1 MQCYKAAF
9 ILSLLF
15 CPFLA
20 SAAGVAIAGTRVIYN
35 EQSHEADITVK
46 NTNPHDPVLIQSW
59 VDDLADN
66 NKSPF
71 IVTPPLFR
79 LDAGD
84 SNDLRVLLTSAQLPN
99 DRESLFTLNIKVIPA
114 NTAPAGEN
122 ILQFA
127 IKNQLKLIYR
137 PAGLPGSALDAAQ
150 HLRWRVSGNHLQAE
164 NASPYYVTITT
175 LSCAGQNQKTP
186 LERSVI
192 APHSREEYSL
202 PGEAC
207 AREVSWRIL
216 DDFGAVQTFSAP
228 VSARCATARL
238 IPLPS
243 SASPSCWA
251 DRARSCT
258 PRRPLIWI
266 CWRKTTICRQWICN
280 ASISR
285 RASRQATIR

>member
-122 ILQFA
+122 ILQICYKESTEA
-127 IKNQLKLIYR
+127 HLSPGRAPWLGARRGAAPALAGQR
-137 PAGLPGSALDAAQ
+137 QPPAGGECLPLLCDYHHAQ
-150 HLRWRVSGNHLQAE
+150 LRGPEPE
-164 NASPYYVTITT
+164 NA
-175 LSCAGQNQKTP
+175 A
-186 LERSVI
+186 
-192 APHSREEYSL
+192 
-202 PGEAC
+202 
-207 AREVSWRIL
+207 
-216 DDFGAVQTFSAP
+216 
-228 VSARCATARL
+228 
-238 IPLPS
+238 
-243 SASPSCWA
+243 
-251 DRARSCT
+251 
-258 PRRPLIWI
+258 
-266 CWRKTTICRQWICN
+266 
-280 ASISR
+280 
-285 RASRQATIR
+285 

>member
-1 MQCYKAAF
+1 M
-9 ILSLLF
+9 
-15 CPFLA
+15 
-20 SAAGVAIAGTRVIYN
+20 
-35 EQSHEADITVK
+35 
-46 NTNPHDPVLIQSW
+46 LIQSW

-84 SNDLRVLLTSAQLPN
+84 SSDLRVLLTSAQLPG

-137 PAGLPGSALDAAQ
+137 PAGLLVLRSTRRSTCAGGSAA
-150 HLRWRVSGNHLQAE
+150 SHLQAE

-192 APHSREEYSL
+192 APSQ
-202 PGEAC
+202 P
-207 AREVSWRIL
+207 
-216 DDFGAVQTFSAP
+216 
-228 VSARCATARL
+228 
-238 IPLPS
+238 
-243 SASPSCWA
+243 
-251 DRARSCT
+251 
-258 PRRPLIWI
+258 
-266 CWRKTTICRQWICN
+266 
-280 ASISR
+280 
-285 RASRQATIR
+285 

>member
-1 MQCYKAAF
+1 M
-9 ILSLLF
+9 
-15 CPFLA
+15 
-20 SAAGVAIAGTRVIYN
+20 
-35 EQSHEADITVK
+35 
-46 NTNPHDPVLIQSW
+46 LIQSW

-137 PAGLPGSALDAAQ
+137 PAGLPVRRSTRRSTCAGGSAATIC
-150 HLRWRVSGNHLQAE
+150 RRRMP
-164 NASPYYVTITT
+164 PYYVTITT

-228 VSARCATARL
+228 VSAH
-238 IPLPS
+238 
-243 SASPSCWA
+243 
-251 DRARSCT
+251 
-258 PRRPLIWI
+258 
-266 CWRKTTICRQWICN
+266 
-280 ASISR
+280 
-285 RASRQATIR
+285 

>member
-137 PAGLPGSALDAAQ
+137 PAGLLVLRSTRRSTCAGGSAA
-150 HLRWRVSGNHLQAE
+150 
-164 NASPYYVTITT
+164 
-175 LSCAGQNQKTP
+175 
-186 LERSVI
+186 
-192 APHSREEYSL
+192 
-202 PGEAC
+202 
-207 AREVSWRIL
+207 
-216 DDFGAVQTFSAP
+216 
-228 VSARCATARL
+228 
-238 IPLPS
+238 
-243 SASPSCWA
+243 
-251 DRARSCT
+251 
-258 PRRPLIWI
+258 
-266 CWRKTTICRQWICN
+266 TICRRRMPPLLCDYHHAQLRGPEPEN
-280 ASISR
+280 A
-285 RASRQATIR
+285 A

>member
-114 NTAPAGEN
+114 NTAPAGKN

-150 HLRWRVSGNHLQAE
+150 HLRWRVSGNHLQAK

-228 VSARCATARL
+228 VSAH
-238 IPLPS
+238 
-243 SASPSCWA
+243 
-251 DRARSCT
+251 
-258 PRRPLIWI
+258 
-266 CWRKTTICRQWICN
+266 
-280 ASISR
+280 
-285 RASRQATIR
+285 

>member
-71 IVTPPLFR
+71 IVTPPF
-79 LDAGD
+79 
-84 SNDLRVLLTSAQLPN
+84 
-99 DRESLFTLNIKVIPA
+99 
-114 NTAPAGEN
+114 TAPAGEN

-150 HLRWRVSGNHLQAE
+150 HLRWRVSDNHLQAE

-175 LSCAGQNQKTP
+175 LTCAGQNQKTP

-192 APHSREEYSL
+192 APHSREDYSL

-228 VSARCATARL
+228 VSAH
-238 IPLPS
+238 
-243 SASPSCWA
+243 
-251 DRARSCT
+251 
-258 PRRPLIWI
+258 
-266 CWRKTTICRQWICN
+266 
-280 ASISR
+280 
-285 RASRQATIR
+285 

>member
-1 MQCYKAAF
+1 M
-9 ILSLLF
+9 
-15 CPFLA
+15 
-20 SAAGVAIAGTRVIYN
+20 
-35 EQSHEADITVK
+35 
-46 NTNPHDPVLIQSW
+46 LIQSW

-150 HLRWRVSGNHLQAE
+150 HLRWRISGNHLQAE
-164 NASPYYVTITT
+164 NASLLCDYHHAHLRGPGI
-175 LSCAGQNQKTP
+175 QKKRRF
-186 LERSVI
+186 ERSVI
-192 APHSREEYSL
+192 APHSREDYSL

-228 VSARCATARL
+228 VSAH
-238 IPLPS
+238 
-243 SASPSCWA
+243 
-251 DRARSCT
+251 
-258 PRRPLIWI
+258 
-266 CWRKTTICRQWICN
+266 
-280 ASISR
+280 
-285 RASRQATIR
+285 

>member
-1 MQCYKAAF
+1 M
-9 ILSLLF
+9 
-15 CPFLA
+15 
-20 SAAGVAIAGTRVIYN
+20 
-35 EQSHEADITVK
+35 
-46 NTNPHDPVLIQSW
+46 
-59 VDDLADN
+59 
-66 NKSPF
+66 
-71 IVTPPLFR
+71 FR

-175 LSCAGQNQKTP
+175 LTCAGQNQKTP

-228 VSARCATARL
+228 RFGALSV
-238 IPLPS
+238 
-243 SASPSCWA
+243 
-251 DRARSCT
+251 
-258 PRRPLIWI
+258 
-266 CWRKTTICRQWICN
+266 
-280 ASISR
+280 
-285 RASRQATIR
+285 

>member
-99 DRESLFTLNIKVIPA
+99 DRESLFTLNIKSDPCQYR
-114 NTAPAGEN
+114 AGWREHS
-122 ILQFA
+122 A
-127 IKNQLKLIYR
+127 ICYKESTEAHLSPGR
-137 PAGLPGSALDAAQ
+137 LPGSALNAAQ

-175 LSCAGQNQKTP
+175 LTCAGQNQK
-186 LERSVI
+186 
-192 APHSREEYSL
+192 
-202 PGEAC
+202 
-207 AREVSWRIL
+207 
-216 DDFGAVQTFSAP
+216 
-228 VSARCATARL
+228 
-238 IPLPS
+238 
-243 SASPSCWA
+243 
-251 DRARSCT
+251 
-258 PRRPLIWI
+258 
-266 CWRKTTICRQWICN
+266 N
-280 ASISR
+280 A
-285 RASRQATIR
+285 A

>member
-84 SNDLRVLLTSAQLPN
+84 SNDLRVLLTSAQLP
-99 DRESLFTLNIKVIPA
+99 RKVR
-114 NTAPAGEN
+114 T
-122 ILQFA
+122 
-127 IKNQLKLIYR
+127 
-137 PAGLPGSALDAAQ
+137 
-150 HLRWRVSGNHLQAE
+150 
-164 NASPYYVTITT
+164 
-175 LSCAGQNQKTP
+175 
-186 LERSVI
+186 
-192 APHSREEYSL
+192 
-202 PGEAC
+202 
-207 AREVSWRIL
+207 
-216 DDFGAVQTFSAP
+216 
-228 VSARCATARL
+228 
-238 IPLPS
+238 S
-243 SASPSCWA
+243 S
-251 DRARSCT
+251 
-258 PRRPLIWI
+258 
-266 CWRKTTICRQWICN
+266 
-280 ASISR
+280 
-285 RASRQATIR
+285 

>member
-84 SNDLRVLLTSAQLPN
+84 SNDLRVLLTSAQLAKRSGKFVHPEYQS
-99 DRESLFTLNIKVIPA
+99 DSCQYRAGWREHS
-114 NTAPAGEN
+114 
-122 ILQFA
+122 A
-127 IKNQLKLIYR
+127 ICY
-137 PAGLPGSALDAAQ
+137 
-150 HLRWRVSGNHLQAE
+150 
-164 NASPYYVTITT
+164 
-175 LSCAGQNQKTP
+175 
-186 LERSVI
+186 
-192 APHSREEYSL
+192 
-202 PGEAC
+202 
-207 AREVSWRIL
+207 
-216 DDFGAVQTFSAP
+216 
-228 VSARCATARL
+228 
-238 IPLPS
+238 
-243 SASPSCWA
+243 
-251 DRARSCT
+251 
-258 PRRPLIWI
+258 
-266 CWRKTTICRQWICN
+266 
-280 ASISR
+280 
-285 RASRQATIR
+285 